1 MPRTLAQEVGKRD
14 PFKSRAQEAFLNV
27 IRTGAMLDGPF
38 KTLFRKHGLSPTTY
52 NLLRILRGH
61 QSHGCRCSILRDQL
75 VVRVPDITRLV
86 DRLCDAKFVTRKPDP
101 KDARAVIVRITAKGL
116 RILDTLD
123 QQVMQL
129 HTEQLGHLSNDELD
143 TLNRLLEKAREHL

>member
-1 MPRTLAQEVGKRD
+1 MPRTLAQEVGKKD
-14 PFKSRAQEAFLNV
+14 PFKSKAQEAFLNI
-27 IRTGAMLDGPF
+27 IRTGALLDGPF

-61 QSHGCRCSILRDQL
+61 KAQGCRCSTLRDQL

-86 DRLCDAKFVTRKPDP
+86 DRLSDAKFVTRKPDP
-101 KDARAVIVRITAKGL
+101 KDARAVIVRITPKGL
-116 RILDTLD
+116 RVLDALD
-123 QQVMQL
+123 DQVENL
-129 HTEQLGHLSNDELD
+129 HHEQLGHLSDDELD